1 MQNGRGGEGAAARPG
16 LVRELGAWDAA
27 AIMVS
32 NMIGVGILTFPGI
45 VALALGDVRL
55 ALAAWAAGGLASLAG
70 ALVHAELGS
79 RHPQAGGDYVFLREA
94 FGLPA
99 AFLSGWTSFVV
110 GFPGA
115 IAASSFAAA
124 QSLVDA
130 SGRSA
135 PRGATVLLALALLL
149 GLSAVHAAGLRQSRR
164 FQNGLVVAKL
174 AILGGLVAGGLLATP
189 PAGGGGRLP
198 PGPPPAIAALIVLF
212 AYSGWN
218 SAAYVAGEVREPRKN
233 LPRALVGG
241 VLLVTLLY
249 LAWNL
254 AYFRMVPVER
264 VGTINVGGEIARSL
278 FGERGMQLLSL
289 ALAFVFAGS
298 ASAMVVTGPRIYF
311 SMAQDGLFPRAIGA
325 VSAGGHV
332 PARAL
337 WLQTL
342 WSAAIL
348 LAGAALTPAGA
359 GLGRTFETIVDWT
372 AFAILPF
379 AALTTASVFVLRR
392 REAAAGV
399 FRAPFHPFTPLLFI
413 GAALAVEAGFVLVGL
428 RAANAAIGTAL
439 VLSGVPAYLFWRR
452 RAKAAASTL
461 LVVALAGAA
470 VPARAAAPPAPA
482 VREDWRKVD
491 AGPVTVV
498 GTASDARLAETA
510 VTLRALVALFPGL
523 VPGAFGPPPPLV
535 AAVVRD
541 RAQLAGVG
549 IPAAP
554 SLSGRIVLAAA
565 GDEEAREGL
574 LRAAAAALARRTAP
588 AAPAW
593 LAAGLGEYLST
604 FAASATRATLG
615 RPVPGYAALLRGA
628 RSSSGPFAAASLEGD
643 DEASGLRRAEAWS
656 VVHYL
661 LHGAP
666 DGAGRLGRY
675 VALCAGGGDP
685 QSALREAL
693 GVDARGLLSLARDW
707 ATEARPLARY
717 VAVPEGAPPV
727 GRLLPL
733 TRAGAAGVL
742 GGAAR
747 GRNAPEPGGPA
758 AGAAAPRPTVPARP
772 PGALTRDVPAEV
784 DRVNRLVDEGREEEA
799 LARLEALHASLG
811 YDPEMQKALGWDV
824 AEVRRVVLHNR
835 LVRRYNVAIGL
846 LNADRTAEALAI
858 FREVAERAEDPGLR
872 RLAWERATSPDGGR
886 R

>member
-1 MQNGRGGEGAAARPG
+1 MQDGRDGERAGERPG

-55 ALAAWAAGGLASLAG
+55 ALAAWAGGGLASLAG

-94 FGLPA
+94 FGRPA

-135 PRGATVLLALALLL
+135 PRGTTVLLALALLL
-149 GLSAVHAAGLRQSRR
+149 GLSAVHAAGLKQSRR

-174 AILGGLVAGGLLATP
+174 AILGGLVTGGLLAAP
-189 PAGGGGRLP
+189 PAAAGGSLP
-198 PGPPPAIAALIVLF
+198 PGPPPAIAGLIVLF

-218 SAAYVAGEVREPRKN
+218 SAAYVAGEVREPRRN

-241 VLLVTLLY
+241 VVLVTLLY

-278 FGERGMQLLSL
+278 FGEKGMQLLSL

-298 ASAMVVTGPRIYF
+298 ASAMVVTGPRIYY
-311 SMAQDGLFPRAIGA
+311 SMARDGLFPRSVGS
-325 VSAGGHV
+325 VSEGGRV

-342 WSAAIL
+342 WSSGIL
-348 LAGAALTPAGA
+348 LAGAALTPAGE
-359 GLGRTFETIVDWT
+359 GVGRTFETIVDWT

-392 REAAAGV
+392 RAAPADGV
-399 FRAPFHPFTPLLFI
+399 FRAPFHPVAPLVFI
-413 GAALAVEAGFVLVGL
+413 AAALAVEAGFVLVGL
-428 RAANAAIGTAL
+428 RAANAVIGTAL

-452 RAKAAASTL
+452 YGRTAAAAL
-461 LVVALAGAA
+461 LVALLAA
-470 VPARAAAPPAPA
+470 PAAPARAAAAPPRGE
-482 VREDWRKVD
+482 REDWRKVD

-498 GTASDARLAETA
+498 GTASDARLVETA
-510 VTLRALVALFPGL
+510 VTLRALVALLPGL
-523 VPGAFGPPPPLV
+523 VPGAFGPLPPLV

-541 RAQLAGVG
+541 PAQLAGVG
-549 IPAAP
+549 LPPSP
-554 SLSGRIVLAAA
+554 SLSGRVVVAAA

-574 LRAAAAALARRTAP
+574 LRSSATALARRAVP
-588 AAPAW
+588 EAPAW
-593 LAAGLGEYLST
+593 LAVGLGEYLST
-604 FAASATRATLG
+604 FAATESRATLG

-628 RSSSGPFAAASLEGD
+628 RSPSGTFDDAAPDGADVAAA
-643 DEASGLRRAEAWS
+643 LRRAEAWA

-666 DGAGRLGRY
+666 GGTERLGRF
-675 VALCAGGGDP
+675 VALCAGGADP
-685 QSALREAL
+685 HSALRDAF
-693 GVDARGLLSLARDW
+693 GVDGRGLLALARAW

-717 VAVPEGAPPV
+717 VPVPGGAPPV

-742 GGAAR
+742 GGAIRA
-747 GRNAPEPGGPA
+747 RNAPEPGAPAPVPA
-758 AGAAAPRPTVPARP
+758 APAASPRPPVRV
-772 PGALTRDVPAEV
+772 TRDVPAEV
-784 DRVNRLVDEGREEEA
+784 DRVNRLIDEGREEEA
-799 LARLEALHASLG
+799 LARLEALHASLVD
-811 YDPEMQKALGWDV
+811 DPEMQRALGWDV

-835 LVRRYNVAIGL
+835 LVRRYNEAIGL
-846 LNADRTAEALAI
+846 LNAGRTAEALAI

>member
-1 MQNGRGGEGAAARPG
+1 MQDVRDGERAEGQPG

-32 NMIGVGILTFPGI
+32 NMVGVGILTFPGI

-135 PRGATVLLALALLL
+135 PRGATLLLALALLL
-149 GLSAVHAAGLRQSRR
+149 GLSAVHAAGLQQSRR
-164 FQNGLVVAKL
+164 FQNGLVLAKL
-174 AILGGLVAGGLLATP
+174 AILGALVTGGLLATP
-189 PAGGGGRLP
+189 PAAGGGRLP

-218 SAAYVAGEVREPRKN
+218 SAAYVAGEIREPRRN

-241 VLLVTLLY
+241 VVLVTLLY

-298 ASAMVVTGPRIYF
+298 ASAMVVTGPRIYY
-311 SMAQDGLFPRAIGA
+311 SMARDGLFPRSVGS

-342 WSAAIL
+342 WSAGIL
-348 LAGAALTPAGA
+348 LAGAALTPAGEGA
-359 GLGRTFETIVDWT
+359 GRTFETIVDWT

-392 REAAAGV
+392 RSAPEDGS
-399 FRAPFHPFTPLLFI
+399 FRAPLHPFTPLVFI
-413 GAALAVEAGFVLVGL
+413 VAALAVEAGFVLVGL
-428 RAANAAIGTAL
+428 RAANAVIGTAL

-452 RAKAAASTL
+452 RGGKTAASALLVGLLAAA
-461 LVVALAGAA
+461 VAPAQAAG
-470 VPARAAAPPAPA
+470 PAPRA
-482 VREDWRKVD
+482 EREDWRKVD

-498 GTASDARLAETA
+498 GTASDVRLAETA
-510 VTLRALVALFPGL
+510 VTLRALVALLPGL
-523 VPGAFGPPPPLV
+523 LPGALGPLPPIV
-535 AAVVRD
+535 VAVVRD
-541 RAQLAGVG
+541 PAQLSAVG
-549 IPAAP
+549 LPSAP
-554 SLSGRIVLAAA
+554 SISGRIVLAAT

-574 LRAAAAALARRTAP
+574 LRAAGTALARRTAP

-604 FAASATRATLG
+604 FAATDSRATLG
-615 RPVPGYAALLRGA
+615 RPVPGYASLLRGA
-628 RSSSGPFAAASLEGD
+628 RSPSGPFAAASLDGD
-643 DEASGLRRAEAWS
+643 DAAAGLQRAEAWA

-666 DGAGRLGRY
+666 EGVERLGRFL
-675 VALCAGGGDP
+675 ALCAGGADP

-693 GVDARGLLSLARDW
+693 GVDGRSLLSLARAW

-717 VAVPEGAPPV
+717 VPVPEGAPPV
-727 GRLLPL
+727 GRILPL

-742 GGAAR
+742 GGVVRA
-747 GRNAPEPGGPA
+747 RNAPEPGGAAPAPTRPAAPARPA
-758 AGAAAPRPTVPARP
+758 AGM
-772 PGALTRDVPAEV
+772 TRDVPAEV

-811 YDPEMQKALGWDV
+811 DDPEMQRALGWDV
-824 AEVRRVVLHNR
+824 TEVRRVVVHNR
-835 LVRRYNVAIGL
+835 LVRRYNEAIGL
-846 LNADRTAEALAI
+846 LNAGRTAEALTI
-858 FREVAERAEDPGLR
+858 FREVAEKAEDPGLR